1 MVELFERFTEEARTV
16 VSLAVEQADE
26 LGHDSVG
33 TQHLLL
39 ALLSPKTG
47 AGYQVLHDA
56 GLDAVRVREV
66 VRLRTPGDGS
76 LTREDA
82 ESLRS
87 VGIDLDVVL
96 EHLTESFGPEAIPP
110 GQPRRGRPRL
120 SPRFSRPA
128 KKTLQLALR
137 EAIWL
142 KAGAIGSEH
151 ILLGLLRCDD
161 SDINAVLAELG
172 VTSDDLRKAT
182 LRTIGRAA

>member
-1 MVELFERFTEEARTV
+1 MFERFTEGARGV
-16 VSLAVEQADE
+16 VSVAAEQAGA

-39 ALLSPKTG
+39 GLLSPDTG

-56 GLDAVRVREV
+56 GLKADRVREV
-66 VRLRTPGDGS
+66 VRRRTPGDGF
-76 LTREDA
+76 LTEEDA
-82 ESLRS
+82 EALRS

-96 EHLTESFGPEAIPP
+96 EHLVESFGPDAVPHS
-110 GQPRRGRPRL
+110 QPRRVR
-120 SPRFSRPA
+120 SRFSQPA

-161 SDINAVLAELG
+161 RDTNAVLAELG
-172 VTSDDLRKAT
+172 VNPDDLREAT
-182 LRTIGRAA
+182 LATIGRAA

>member
-1 MVELFERFTEEARTV
+1 MFERFTGGARAV
-16 VSLAVEQADE
+16 VSVAVEQAGE
-26 LGHDSVG
+26 LGHDCVS
-33 TQHLLL
+33 TEHLLL
-39 ALLSPKTG
+39 GLLSPGTG
-47 AGYQVLHDA
+47 AGYQVLNGA
-56 GLDAVRVREV
+56 GLEADRVREV
-66 VRLRTPGDGS
+66 VRRRAPGDGF

-96 EHLTESFGPEAIPP
+96 EHLTESFGPDAVPHS
-110 GQPRRGRPRL
+110 QPRRGRSRF

-137 EAIWL
+137 EAKWL

-172 VTSDDLRKAT
+172 VKSDELRKAA

>member
-1 MVELFERFTEEARTV
+1 LV
-16 VSLAVEQADE
+16 AVAQAGD
-26 LGHDSVG
+26 LGHDCVG
-33 TQHLLL
+33 NQHLLL
-39 ALLSPKTG
+39 GLLSPDTG
-47 AGYQVLHDA
+47 AGYQVLHGA
-56 GLDAVRVREV
+56 GLEADRVREV
-66 VRLRTPGDGS
+66 VRRRTPGDGV
-76 LTREDA
+76 LTQEDA

-96 EHLTESFGPEAIPP
+96 EHLTESFGPDAVPHS
-110 GQPRRGRPRL
+110 QPRRGRL
-120 SPRFSRPA
+120 RFSRPA

-161 SDINAVLAELG
+161 SDINAVLTELG

-182 LRTIGRAA
+182 LRMIGRAA